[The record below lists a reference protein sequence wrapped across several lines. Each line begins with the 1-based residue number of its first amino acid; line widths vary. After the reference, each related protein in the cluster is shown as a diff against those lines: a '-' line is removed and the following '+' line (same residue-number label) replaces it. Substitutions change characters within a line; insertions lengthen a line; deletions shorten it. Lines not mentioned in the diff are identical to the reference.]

1 MPWLVG
7 CAADFC
13 GINQLHLP
21 EFLFSNFSF
30 LYKIENFISVR
41 PLTSTRTLRL
51 PTHVCPTFGM
61 QGWHRGRVLEGC
73 RLVAEGSRRVL
84 RQIEDNRHHT
94 FLTTNGPR
102 STSWGNV
109 DVQHGNQVP
118 FLCDCIPATWWLYS
132 LLRIFQAHLPKQN
145 KTKTTFN
152 FYFFCNVPSPFP
164 PPPYPPSVRA
174 CMYARV

>member
-1 MPWLVG
+1 MACRLFLNIYISSADFASILLLQSSARIESELLERGARWSVMPWLVG

-102 STSWGNV
+102 STS
-109 DVQHGNQVP
+109 
-118 FLCDCIPATWWLYS
+118 
-132 LLRIFQAHLPKQN
+132 
-145 KTKTTFN
+145 
-152 FYFFCNVPSPFP
+152 
-164 PPPYPPSVRA
+164 
-174 CMYARV
+174 